1 MILWDFMK
9 DIPSGKLTITNI
21 AVENGHLQLIFPSN
35 MVIFLSYVSL
45 PEGIYKIEGSNLST
59 NLLGTT
65 VYGFTG
71 MHGGDEHPRG
81 LPAIVM

>member
-1 MILWDFMK
+1 
-9 DIPSGKLTITNI
+9 
-21 AVENGHLQLIFPSN
+21 

-81 LPAIVM
+81 LPAIVMWPG